1 MKIKLILLVLVLF
14 FLAGCN
20 DSNEDKKNIALVK
33 PDGDIVTI
41 VSIDGCEYIVNLTAY
56 GFKIFTHK
64 GNCTN
69 SIHVYNK
76 EKKND

>member
-1 MKIKLILLVLVLF
+1 MKIKLIILVLVLF

-20 DSNEDKKNIALVK
+20 DSNEDKKNIAIVE
-33 PDGDIVTI
+33 PDGAIVTI
-41 VSIDGCEYIVNLTAY
+41 VNIDGCEYIKYQTY
-56 GFKIFTHK
+56 GSYGYAHK

-76 EKKND
+76 EK